1 MAEVYKRLGTV
12 SGTTSVS
19 NLASQTTAG
28 AYSIIST
35 IVICN
40 KASTATTYRIST
52 SSTSATHGTYVA
64 YDATINGNDSINI
77 TCGYVLSALS
87 SNSNY
92 LVVTAGTTNL
102 DFTAFGVEGP

>member
-1 MAEVYKRLGTV
+1 VAEIPKRLGTV
-12 SGTTSVS
+12 SGTTSIS

-52 SSTSATHGTYVA
+52 SSTSGTHGTYVA
-64 YDATINGNDSINI
+64 YDATINGNDSVNI
-77 TCGYVLSALS
+77 TCGYVLSALA
-87 SNSNY
+87 SNANY
-92 LVVTAGTTNL
+92 LVVTAGTTNV
-102 DFTAFGVEGP
+102 DFTAFGVEGS

>member
-1 MAEVYKRLGTV
+1 MAETPKRLGTV
-12 SGTTSVS
+12 SGTVSVS
-19 NLASQTTAG
+19 NLATQVTSG
-28 AYSIIST
+28 AYSVIST

-40 KASTATTYRIST
+40 RASTATTYRIST

-64 YDATINGNDSINI
+64 YDATINGNDSVNI
-77 TCGYVLSALS
+77 TCGYVLSALA
-87 SNSNY
+87 SNANY